1 MARLRLK
8 SGVSDRELGE
18 IVLKMAEAAGPR
30 RGRITKRDF
39 ERLRKRISAV
49 VEEDDDRYLEFV
61 FDTPRTV
68 HIVIPYLGDDTYSDN
83 NLANEAM
90 GTIVVRGCG
99 K

>member
-8 SGVSDRELGE
+8 SGISDRELGE
-18 IVLKMAEAAGPR
+18 IVLKMAEAAGPK
-30 RGRITKRDF
+30 RGRIPKREF
-39 ERLRKRISAV
+39 ERLRKRISALV
-49 VEEDDDRYLEFV
+49 EEEDDKYLEFV
-61 FDTPRTV
+61 FDTPKV
-68 HIVIPYLGDDTYSDN
+68 IHIVIPYLCDHTYSDN